1 MTFWQKFWKL
11 VSKKHLI
18 FGVLLFAAVI
28 ALSLHQSAEAV
39 SVTFGDSAVDITA
52 SRFSMNIPY
61 DMVEYAQLEEIPDR
75 GDVIDGSDDMAT
87 RTGQWVNDT
96 WGEYFICADL
106 DASNC
111 IAVHLNDD
119 ERELVRGLIRDGIE
133 VEVRQVA
140 KDKKLVISESD
151 L

>member
-28 ALSLHQSAEAV
+28 ALSLSQSAEAV
-39 SVTFGDSAVDITA
+39 TVTFGDSAVDIAA

-61 DMVEYAQLEEIPDR
+61 DMVDHAELVEIPDR
-75 GDVIDGSDDMAT
+75 GDVIDGTDDMAV
-87 RTGQWVNDT
+87 RTGQWTNDT
-96 WGEYFICADL
+96 WGEYFVCADL

-111 IAVHLNDD
+111 IAVHLNDG
-119 ERELVRGLIRDGIE
+119 RIFVFSR
-133 VEVRQVA
+133 
-140 KDKKLVISESD
+140 KDNAETAQIFETFQTYLN
-151 L
+151 